1 MVTGRP
7 RRTGQALAKRRHEQ
21 IARLALGLDQTAGY
35 SLDDGLRA
43 RCRAKLDPG
52 IVKVEIDCPLVDF
65 DILAATSISRLLSF
79 TCSDHTFVRATPA
92 SRALMMAARMSKS
105 IGFLM

>member
-1 MVTGRP
+1 MTGRP

-52 IVKVEIDCPLVDF
+52 IVKVEIDCPLGDYELF
-65 DILAATSISRLLSF
+65 CNLSRSL
-79 TCSDHTFVRATPA
+79 A
-92 SRALMMAARMSKS
+92 SRH
-105 IGFLM
+105 